1 MDRVERAADPP
12 AAPHEPEPGARGQAR
27 GQGRR
32 AGVSR
37 RPGHSVAARDRSA
50 REPGRW
56 SRALKWQK
64 SQRLIG
70 STDPDWIVQNLFLD
84 SLLFLKVL
92 PSPLR
97 SLLDLGSGAGV
108 PGIPLKIVLGE
119 VDLVLVESRRKRAS
133 FLSTALRE
141 VGLDNARVLGRRV
154 EDAVDEL
161 EGRFDAVVMRC
172 AGDLDEVMRVAARL
186 VVTPGGIVAAAG
198 PPSPRPLA
206 LGDWVTVDTQRKGL
220 GTRRFAVYRIS

>member
-1 MDRVERAADPP
+1 VTDPL
-12 AAPHEPEPGARGQAR
+12 ARLAVGAEQIL
-27 GQGRR
+27 
-32 AGVSR
+32 R
-37 RPGHSVAARDRSA
+37 RPL
-50 REPGRW
+50 
-56 SRALKWQK
+56 SRHEQGMFNKYLALLVKWQK

-70 STDPDWIVQNLFLD
+70 STDPGWIVENLFLD

-92 PSPLR
+92 PSRLR

-141 VGLDNARVLGRRV
+141 VGLENARVLGRRV
-154 EDAVDEL
+154 EDALDEL

-186 VVTPGGIVAAAG
+186 VVTPGGVVAAAG